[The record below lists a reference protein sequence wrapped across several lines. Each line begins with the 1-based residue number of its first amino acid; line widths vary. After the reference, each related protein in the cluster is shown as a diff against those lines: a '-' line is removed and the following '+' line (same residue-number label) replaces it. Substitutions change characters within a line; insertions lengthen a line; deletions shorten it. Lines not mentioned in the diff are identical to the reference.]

1 MNGAQAGEVIRSLC
15 DEFGAERE
23 ILFHEIIRYNVTK
36 TVGNIIICVA
46 ILIAMFLALIWV
58 QKCCDEETYN
68 AIFLIIELMFAIAIV
83 AFLFCEIHELI
94 QWKLSPMGKVV
105 DYILLRIGGA

>member
-36 TVGNIIICVA
+36 TVGNIVICVA
-46 ILIAMFLALIWV
+46 ILIAMFLALIWA
-58 QKCCDEETYN
+58 QKCDDGFFN
-68 AIFLIIELMFAIAIV
+68 AFLTIELVVAIAIL
-83 AFLFCEIHELI
+83 AFMLCEIHELI

>member
-1 MNGAQAGEVIRSLC
+1 MNGAQAGEVIHSLC

-36 TVGNIIICVA
+36 TVGNIVICVA
-46 ILIAMFLALIWV
+46 ILIAMSLALILA
-58 QKCCDEETYN
+58 QKGCDDGFFY
-68 AIFLIIELMFAIAIV
+68 AFLTIELVVAIAIV

-94 QWKLSPMGKVV
+94 QWKLSPMGKVI

>member
-1 MNGAQAGEVIRSLC
+1 MNGTQAGEVIRSLC

-36 TVGNIIICVA
+36 SVGNIVVCVA
-46 ILIAMFLALIWV
+46 ILIAMFLALLLA
-58 QKCCDEETYN
+58 QKGCDDGIFN
-68 AIFLIIELMFAIAIV
+68 AFLIIELMFAVAIV

-94 QWKLSPMGKVV
+94 QWKLSPMGKVI

>member
-1 MNGAQAGEVIRSLC
+1 MNGAQAGEAIRSLC

-23 ILFHEIIRYNVTK
+23 ILFHEIIRYNTTK
-36 TVGNIIICVA
+36 TVGNIVICVV
-46 ILIAMFLALIWV
+46 ILIAMFLALLLA
-58 QKCCDEETYN
+58 QKGCDDGFFN
-68 AIFLIIELMFAIAIV
+68 AFLTIELVVAIGIV

-94 QWKLSPMGKVV
+94 QWKLSPMGKVI